1 MIDHI
6 YQNPEFGEN
15 WFSYPNLYKSI
26 VDKFESG
33 SKFVEIGSW
42 KGKSSAYMAVEI
54 ANSGKDIEFY
64 CVDTWEGS
72 IENQNNP
79 ELPYLYDIFKENM
92 KSLDGYYR
100 NMKMTSLQ
108 AVKKFENESL
118 DFVFIDGSHEYE
130 DVKKDIIAWFPKV
143 KPGGILAGHD
153 YYIGEEDYCPG
164 VKQAVNEEVFGFD
177 TQENCWI
184 YKVPN
189 TFTIEEKLKNFPS
202 VNFISV
208 DESKERRDLLYEK
221 FKDYGIT
228 NVKGH
233 IFKRYSDKDYKII
246 HGPIVNNSVGKGVLT
261 SHLELLKD
269 WYNNTNEPYTFV
281 CEDDLSL
288 ETVKYWNFTWEQFFN
303 SLPEQWNLVQLCLI
317 REGDMFLYFDPE
329 VKVRNRCWCDWSAC
343 AYLISREQVKNV
355 IENYYP
361 DDTMYLEY
369 KGVDKNIREQQEASF
384 WFLLP
389 HSENLIYSYF
399 SGGMYSFPLF
409 VEDISFQSIWGNP
422 NSNLNAKSHYDI
434 VNWWKTKGLSKTL
447 NEIKYQIPSNT

>member
-54 ANSGKDIEFY
+54 ANSNKNIDFY

-72 IENQNNP
+72 IEHKNNT
-79 ELPYLYDIFKENM
+79 EISMLYDIFLNNMKSIESYYTPLKM
-92 KSLDGYYR
+92 KSLD
-100 NMKMTSLQ
+100 
-108 AVKKFENESL
+108 AVSKFEDSSL

-130 DVKKDIIAWFPKV
+130 DVKEDIKAWLPKI
-143 KPGGILAGHD
+143 KPGGVLAGHD
-153 YYIGEEDYCPG
+153 YYVDGPDWKPG
-164 VKQAVNEEVFGFD
+164 VKRAVNEELTGFE
-177 TQENCWI
+177 TAEKCWI
-184 YKVPN
+184 YTVPSEI
-189 TFTIEEKLKNFPS
+189 TIEEKLKNFPS
-202 VNFISV
+202 VNFISIE
-208 DESKERRDLLYEK
+208 ESEDRRKILHQQFEK
-221 FKDYGIT
+221 CGIT

-233 IFKRYSDKDYKII
+233 IFKRYRDEDHKII
-246 HGPIVNNSVGKGVLT
+246 EGPLSNQSARGPVT
-261 SHLELLKD
+261 SHLKAIKE